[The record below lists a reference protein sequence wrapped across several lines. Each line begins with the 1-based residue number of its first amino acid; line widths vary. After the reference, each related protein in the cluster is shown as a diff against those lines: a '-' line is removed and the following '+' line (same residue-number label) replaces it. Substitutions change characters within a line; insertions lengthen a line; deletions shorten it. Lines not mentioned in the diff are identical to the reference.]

1 LMRTTFY
8 PKFQYVQAIKR
19 IAINLE
25 LTTWESFSQ
34 TIIKAFNIPSKQEIY
49 LTYIDSDNDEVTINN
64 NSDLKTNWSV
74 VCSDNPPVFSV
85 HLSDKLEKFAK
96 KIHEANHKPSTKAKH
111 RKNVYSEFI
120 NWVPQAGEDE
130 FEQQDKLYESTIV
143 INKASIELS
152 KEDVMELV
160 EEIFLI
166 PQVQKKVEEKLGKF
180 REKYAKEFALKKLN
194 KDVEFCVNAEK
205 ISQEKIAQV
214 VSSSIKQALQQANS
228 LKKAMANENVIEK
241 DRELL
246 QQIRSNYQK
255 EKSLLQEEL
264 SLKKK
269 SRNESNQYMD
279 CGYKAGNYGANFV
292 VKTENGKSKL
302 YAVQDKEYEF
312 IKSQIMFEQSLY
324 ESMISNK
331 SILKNK

>member
-1 LMRTTFY
+1 
-8 PKFQYVQAIKR
+8 
-19 IAINLE
+19 LE

-34 TIIKAFNIPSKQEIY
+34 TITKAFNIPSNQEIY

-96 KIHEANHKPSTKAKH
+96 KIYEANSKPSTKARH

-120 NWVPQAGEDE
+120 NWVPAAGEDE
-130 FEQQDKLYESTIV
+130 FEQQDKPYESTIV

-166 PQVQKKVEEKLGKF
+166 PQVQKKVEEKLGQF

-214 VSSSIKQALQQANS
+214 ISSSIKQALQQVNS
-228 LKKAMANENVIEK
+228 LRKIGESENVEVLKKISDK
-241 DRELL
+241 DNELL
-246 QQIRSNYQK
+246 EQIRSNYQK

-269 SRNESNQYMD
+269 SMNESNQYMD
-279 CGYKAGNYGANFV
+279 CGYRAGNYGANFV

-312 IKSQIMFEQSLY
+312 IKSQIQFEQSLY
-324 ESMISNK
+324 ESMISSK